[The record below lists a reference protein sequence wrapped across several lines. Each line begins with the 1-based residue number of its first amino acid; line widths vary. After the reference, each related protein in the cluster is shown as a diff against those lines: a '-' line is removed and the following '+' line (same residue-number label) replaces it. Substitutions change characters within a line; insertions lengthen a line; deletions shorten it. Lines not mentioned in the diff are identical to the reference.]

1 MTRTAI
7 LVIAMSAAGLMT
19 LHVMHRF
26 SEPTQRDTFDVTEF
40 DEATTEYMMHY
51 EQFKAALKSSLSDLT
66 QRKANLAEATERVYF
81 SARAHSPIYLERI
94 CVSEI
99 GKTHEERIARNL
111 IGHLRD
117 LQEVNPHIG
126 ERVIEL
132 DIELETWLCEQ
143 ERVAK
148 VH

>member
-1 MTRTAI
+1 MTRTI
-7 LVIAMSAAGLMT
+7 LLVIVTSAAGLMT
-19 LHVMHRF
+19 LHAMHRF
-26 SEPTQRDTFDVTEF
+26 AEPKQRDMIDVTEF
-40 DEATTEYMMHY
+40 DETTTEYMINY
-51 EQFKAALKSSLSDLT
+51 EQFKATLKSSLHDLAE
-66 QRKANLAEATERVYF
+66 RKANLQEAAERVYR
-81 SARAHSPIYLERI
+81 SAIMHSPIYLDRI

-99 GKTHEERIARNL
+99 GATHEERVARNL

-117 LQEVNPHIG
+117 LEEVNPLIG
-126 ERVIEL
+126 ERVTEL